1 MWIPPEEYS
10 RIVSLIPL
18 PCVDLV
24 IKNKY
29 EEILLVKRYNEPA
42 KGQWWTPGGRV
53 LFGETRKEA
62 AVRKL
67 KEECGIFGIIEREAG
82 TFDLLLTYINAE
94 KTILSHGIS
103 TFFIINSEEENI
115 KLDKQSVDF
124 KWVKQTD
131 YLNHINNVQLNNI
144 LKLILTS

>member
-1 MWIPPEEYS
+1 MWISPEEYS
-10 RIVSLIPL
+10 KIISLIPL

-24 IKNKY
+24 VKNKH

-53 LFGETRKEA
+53 LFGETRKDA

-67 KEECGIFGIIEREAG
+67 KEECGVCGTIELEAG

-94 KTILSHGIS
+94 KRIFSHGIS
-103 TFFIINSEEENI
+103 TFFIIKIEEEHI
-115 KLDKQSVDF
+115 TLDKQSVDF
-124 KWVKQTD
+124 KWVKKTD